1 MARSDWAVSIAEIY
15 QSSHK
20 GVSNVFSLIALQ
32 HAKRTIFAG
41 FGQIEREWKIQTEY
55 GLNGWRWF
63 LHAGQVL
70 LFRWTWEKNVP
81 KWNDGFE
88 EDLKRCWRGIR
99 DRLLKKQKQPPSD
112 HDASLLFNLLPACL
126 SEESRISLFIFS
138 HYNRKNVDQFNLLRL
153 CAAALSPSSLSHP
166 PRPCLFHLSFEM
178 LLHPI
183 QVQPPCI
190 THNTI
195 DTVISDRH

>member
-1 MARSDWAVSIAEIY
+1 MQDKFYYSDEL
-15 QSSHK
+15 
-20 GVSNVFSLIALQ
+20 G
-32 HAKRTIFAG
+32 R
-41 FGQIEREWKIQTEY
+41 RMC
-55 GLNGWRWF
+55 
-63 LHAGQVL
+63 
-70 LFRWTWEKNVP
+70 P

-112 HDASLLFNLLPACL
+112 HDASLLFNLLPARL

-166 PRPCLFHLSFEM
+166 PRPCLFHLHSRCCCIPFKCSHRASHTTQSTSSSAIVIKIIDRIMVRCIRMEALFSRRQEQVVLLLLLNFPV
-178 LLHPI
+178 LLHLLFHSSAI
-183 QVQPPCI
+183 
-190 THNTI
+190 
-195 DTVISDRH
+195 